1 MVMIQVPPRRSPP
14 TDVYW
19 LRNLTTPV
27 DYTPI
32 QETYRRWK
40 TWILKQGDYH
50 DPIDPLHTTLNATT
64 VHDEIYQEAW
74 EQDMEGT
81 SRSCTYRE
89 IYLGPEG
96 VAAAT
101 LLDDNIDP
109 WFQMTTPHLTLA
121 VARHH
126 EAKNL
131 GPMIARARAVQE
143 WTPTDNPAIHVN
155 PSREFIRISFPDTT
169 AKCVAEHV
177 ERERTPEPPTPP
189 EREPED
195 PEVKAML
202 DSLPSS
208 LWATGPYDMG
218 YTPQHKIRIPL
229 KPGATTIYRVQYKVK
244 EEAETGITKTIEGL
258 KEAGVLRPS
267 NSPWNTPILPVKKAD
282 GLTWRMAHDLRAI
295 NDVTEGPPET
305 VPNPQVALHGVTP
318 DHQWFTCIDLA
329 NAFFC
334 LPLDE
339 ASQPLF
345 AFTWKGEHLTYTRMP
360 QGYRSTP
367 TIFNDCVRR
376 DLKDLPLPDNVTI
389 IQYVDDLLIA
399 ATTKEDCMEA
409 TKRLLERVA
418 QAGYKVKRA
427 KLQPVQQRVVFLG
440 RTLGPDQREMTQAAK
455 ETILAYPRPETVQQL
470 LGFLGLANY
479 SRQYLPE
486 FTEKTAELRQLINT
500 AGTKNLQA
508 RLQWTTTADTAF
520 SELKQALHSAA
531 ELQAPDY
538 TVPFHLDVSQKGI
551 YVAATLWQPKNG
563 KRRVLHYHSGTLP
576 VPDRG
581 LPPCARHLGAITQ
594 ALQKTLHVTMHNPT
608 VVHTSHG
615 VKAAVEA
622 SRFTLTTAVAWQR
635 LSDTL
640 LAPNITYSNEGVNMA
655 DPYPTQNDGSPHNCN
670 EHIEKELKI
679 RPDLGGSPQQEP
691 KEVWYT
697 DGCCYKDPTGAN
709 VASWAVVQ
717 QEDSGLCHTLFSGLL
732 PDHPS
737 AQRAE
742 LMAMVR
748 ALENA
753 EDKVVDVYTDS
764 NYVYEMCH
772 VNGSKAERRG
782 MTTST
787 GKPLKHQDLVLR
799 LLIAIHLPR
808 QVSVIKCQGHTKG
821 DSLVTQG
828 NNAADEAAK
837 HAGGYVQSPSLQLS
851 FMEPI
856 EGEPGEGCTRMKHY
870 HLAIQEMQQAA
881 GIYEQNVWI
890 QRGCQKD
897 DLGIFRT
904 TTTGKPA
911 LSTKTLL
918 VMIKSHHSIGHR
930 GPRATIEAI
939 SPDWFH
945 PEMEAI
951 VRQHIHDCQ
960 TCQAHNPRKS
970 QKPPRGHFPVPPLP
984 FQELCIDYTDMGKD
998 NRVGGYRYLLVIVD
1012 RFSRWVEAFPTKH
1025 EDAQTVVKH
1034 LLNDII
1040 PRWGYPKTVA
1050 SDNGSHFANK
1060 LLEELEHA
1068 LGLNHRF
1075 GSAYHPQSQGI
1086 VERANRSIKG
1096 AIAKVIDAGQL
1107 PEAIFLSVEIG
1118 KLTNGKKMSWLQ
1130 ALPLALM
1137 SIRSQ
1142 PNSRTGY
1149 SPYELV
1155 TGRPMSGPHSPP
1167 IGAMTDHLDEILLE
1181 YVQALTLASQALFTQ
1196 VTTPPPQVTQSA
1208 PLTYLV
1214 TTYTSRSTRGRHSNH
1229 GGQVPIRYFWP
1240 PPSLSPC

>member
-1 MVMIQVPPRRSPP
+1 
-14 TDVYW
+14 
-19 LRNLTTPV
+19 
-27 DYTPI
+27 
-32 QETYRRWK
+32 
-40 TWILKQGDYH
+40 
-50 DPIDPLHTTLNATT
+50 
-64 VHDEIYQEAW
+64 
-74 EQDMEGT
+74 MEGT

-143 WTPTDNPAIHVN
+143 WTPMDNPAIHVN

-244 EEAETGITKTIEGL
+244 KEAETGITKTIEGL

-399 ATTKEDCMEA
+399 ATTKEDCMEG

-508 RLQWTTTADTAF
+508 RLQWTTTADTVHD
-520 SELKQALHSAA
+520 E
-531 ELQAPDY
+531 
-538 TVPFHLDVSQKGI
+538 I
-551 YVAATLWQPKNG
+551 YQEAWEQDMEGTSRSCTYREIYLGPEGVAAATLLDDNIDPWFQMTTPHLTLAVARHHEAKNLG
-563 KRRVLHYHSGTLP
+563 PMIARARAVQEWTPMDNPAIHVNPSREFIRISFPDTTAKCVAEHVERERTPEPPTPPEREPEDPEVKAMLDSLPSSLWATGPYDMGYTPQHKIRIPLKPGATTIYRVQYKVKKEAETGITKTIEGLKEAGVLRPSNSPWNTPILP
-576 VPDRG
+576 VKKADG
-581 LPPCARHLGAITQ
+581 LTWRMAHDLRAINDVTEGPPETVPNPQ
-594 ALQKTLHVTMHNPT
+594 VAL
-608 VVHTSHG
+608 HG
-615 VKAAVEA
+615 VTPDHQWFTCIDLANAFFCLPLDEA
-622 SRFTLTTAVAWQR
+622 SQPLFAFTWKGEHLTYTRMPQGYR
-635 LSDTL
+635 ST
-640 LAPNITYSNEGVNMA
+640 
-655 DPYPTQNDGSPHNCN
+655 PTIFNDCVRRD
-670 EHIEKELKI
+670 LK
-679 RPDLGGSPQQEP
+679 DLP
-691 KEVWYT
+691 
-697 DGCCYKDPTGAN
+697 
-709 VASWAVVQ
+709 
-717 QEDSGLCHTLFSGLL
+717 L
-732 PDHPS
+732 PDNVTII
-737 AQRAE
+737 QY
-742 LMAMVR
+742 
-748 ALENA
+748 
-753 EDKVVDVYTDS
+753 VDD
-764 NYVYEMCH
+764 
-772 VNGSKAERRG
+772 
-782 MTTST
+782 
-787 GKPLKHQDLVLR
+787 
-799 LLIAIHLPR
+799 LLIAAT
-808 QVSVIKCQGHTKG
+808 TKE
-821 DSLVTQG
+821 DC
-828 NNAADEAAK
+828 
-837 HAGGYVQSPSLQLS
+837 
-851 FMEPI
+851 ME
-856 EGEPGEGCTRMKHY
+856 G
-870 HLAIQEMQQAA
+870 
-881 GIYEQNVWI
+881 
-890 QRGCQKD
+890 
-897 DLGIFRT
+897 
-904 TTTGKPA
+904 
-911 LSTKTLL
+911 TK
-918 VMIKSHHSIGHR
+918 R
-930 GPRATIEAI
+930 
-939 SPDWFH
+939 
-945 PEMEAI
+945 
-951 VRQHIHDCQ
+951 
-960 TCQAHNPRKS
+960 
-970 QKPPRGHFPVPPLP
+970 
-984 FQELCIDYTDMGKD
+984 
-998 NRVGGYRYLLVIVD
+998 
-1012 RFSRWVEAFPTKH
+1012 
-1025 EDAQTVVKH
+1025 
-1034 LLNDII
+1034 
-1040 PRWGYPKTVA
+1040 
-1050 SDNGSHFANK
+1050 
-1060 LLEELEHA
+1060 LLERVAQAGYKVKRAKLQPVQQRVVF
-1068 LGLNHRF
+1068 LGRTL
-1075 GSAYHPQSQGI
+1075 GGW
-1086 VERANRSIKG
+1086 E
-1096 AIAKVIDAGQL
+1096 
-1107 PEAIFLSVEIG
+1107 
-1118 KLTNGKKMSWLQ
+1118 
-1130 ALPLALM
+1130 
-1137 SIRSQ
+1137 
-1142 PNSRTGY
+1142 SRTG
-1149 SPYELV
+1149 SCSEPV
-1155 TGRPMSGPHSPP
+1155 PSQP
-1167 IGAMTDHLDEILLE
+1167 I
-1181 YVQALTLASQALFTQ
+1181 
-1196 VTTPPPQVTQSA
+1196 PW
-1208 PLTYLV
+1208 
-1214 TTYTSRSTRGRHSNH
+1214 NH
-1229 GGQVPIRYFWP
+1229 
-1240 PPSLSPC
+1240 